1 MRFYVHSIQKHAA
14 DNALECDEFKQ
25 PYASFS
31 HLWTRDIAGAVKDFL
46 VEKAVPIEEEAAAA
60 AEGEGAPKEEGKAS
74 SFGGALAPTPEP
86 ALADFDE
93 QIDLYRRQALDIGA
107 LSTSATRGWLKL
119 DAKPVKQALSTW
131 VTKWKFAYT
140 QHLQTSVIDRLSELK
155 AFMEATVG
163 GLATEVEPDDVAAL
177 VQAMT
182 FIRDVRV
189 RTDTIDALFEPLRGT
204 VALLKKY
211 SITLSEST
219 MELLENA
226 PFQWE
231 DTKKATLNAREKLNP
246 LQALQAEKI
255 KEEAE
260 DFGYRVS
267 DFRKA
272 FLDGDDAAPFKHE
285 CGEACYA
292 SLDRWHLKIDEL
304 EGAAAT
310 LNEKCA
316 LFDVVVA
323 PYKEI
328 KQCRQ
333 DILALKLVWDHV
345 ELVEHTFVDWRS
357 TLWPAVDVDAMMLEA
372 NRLQKE
378 VKANCPKVARSWD
391 VYNGMWSSLQNM
403 LVALPLVQDLRDEA
417 MRERHW
423 KKLMRICGKSFVM
436 DEKLNLGVMLSLELH
451 KFADPVA
458 ETVEQARMELKIDKQ
473 LSRIENTWMAL
484 QLEYEVFK
492 TTGVM
497 ILKDASAT
505 IEALDDHEVAL
516 QTMMG
521 NRFMAFFETQITTW
535 KGKLSGVRAV
545 LENWMEV
552 QRQWCSL
559 EAIFIGSEDI
569 REQLPEDA
577 KRFDG
582 IDASFKEQMGVA

>member
-1 MRFYVHSIQKHAA
+1 M
-14 DNALECDEFKQ
+14 
-25 PYASFS
+25 
-31 HLWTRDIAGAVKDFL
+31 WTRDIAGAVKDFL

-86 ALADFDE
+86 ALSDFDE

-140 QHLQTSVIDRLSELK
+140 QHLQTSVIDRLDELK

-189 RTDTIDALFEPLRGT
+189 RTDDRRALRAAARHGRPPQD
-204 VALLKKY
+204 

-219 MELLENA
+219 RWPAAATTSAMERA

-231 DTKKATLNAREKLNP
+231 DTKKATLNAREKLAP

-255 KEEAE
+255 KEEAFHE
-260 DFGYRVS
+260 AEPSTSRAGTASSTTARRS
-267 DFRKA
+267 
-272 FLDGDDAAPFKHE
+272 DGDDAAPFKHE
-285 CGEACYA
+285 CTRRATPH
-292 SLDRWHLKIDEL
+292 LDRWHLKIIEV

-345 ELVEHTFVDWRS
+345 ELVEHTFVDWR
-357 TLWPAVDVDAMMLEA
+357 ADALVGRRRRRDDARGEP
-372 NRLQKE
+372 RLQKE
-378 VKANCPKVARSWD
+378 VKA
-391 VYNGMWSSLQNM
+391 
-403 LVALPLVQDLRDEA
+403 LPEGGA
-417 MRERHW
+417 
-423 KKLMRICGKSFVM
+423 
-436 DEKLNLGVMLSLELH
+436 
-451 KFADPVA
+451 
-458 ETVEQARMELKIDKQ
+458 QAG
-473 LSRIENTWMAL
+473 TC
-484 QLEYEVFK
+484 
-492 TTGVM
+492 TTGCGRRSRTCSSRCRSSRTCATRRC
-497 ILKDASAT
+497 ASAT
-505 IEALDDHEVAL
+505 
-516 QTMMG
+516 G
-521 NRFMAFFETQITTW
+521 R
-535 KGKLSGVRAV
+535 S
-545 LENWMEV
+545 
-552 QRQWCSL
+552 
-559 EAIFIGSEDI
+559 
-569 REQLPEDA
+569 
-577 KRFDG
+577 
-582 IDASFKEQMGVA
+582 

>member
-1 MRFYVHSIQKHAA
+1 VRFYVHSIQKHAA

-267 DFRKA
+267 DFRKVRA
-272 FLDGDDAAPFKHE
+272 PATPIPHVTPHSPYLTPRLRLPQGVPRRRRRRAVQARVRRGVLCLARPLAPQDRRARGRGGDAQREVRALRRGGGAVQGDQAVPPGHPRAQARVGPRR
-285 CGEACYA
+285 ARRA
-292 SLDRWHLKIDEL
+292 HL
-304 EGAAAT
+304 
-310 LNEKCA
+310 
-316 LFDVVVA
+316 
-323 PYKEI
+323 
-328 KQCRQ
+328 RR
-333 DILALKLVWDHV
+333 LAL
-345 ELVEHTFVDWRS
+345 
-357 TLWPAVDVDAMMLEA
+357 DA
-372 NRLQKE
+372 
-378 VKANCPKVARSWD
+378 VAR
-391 VYNGMWSSLQNM
+391 
-403 LVALPLVQDLRDEA
+403 
-417 MRERHW
+417 
-423 KKLMRICGKSFVM
+423 
-436 DEKLNLGVMLSLELH
+436 
-451 KFADPVA
+451 
-458 ETVEQARMELKIDKQ
+458 
-473 LSRIENTWMAL
+473 
-484 QLEYEVFK
+484 
-492 TTGVM
+492 
-497 ILKDASAT
+497 
-505 IEALDDHEVAL
+505 
-516 QTMMG
+516 
-521 NRFMAFFETQITTW
+521 
-535 KGKLSGVRAV
+535 
-545 LENWMEV
+545 
-552 QRQWCSL
+552 
-559 EAIFIGSEDI
+559 
-569 REQLPEDA
+569 
-577 KRFDG
+577 
-582 IDASFKEQMGVA
+582 